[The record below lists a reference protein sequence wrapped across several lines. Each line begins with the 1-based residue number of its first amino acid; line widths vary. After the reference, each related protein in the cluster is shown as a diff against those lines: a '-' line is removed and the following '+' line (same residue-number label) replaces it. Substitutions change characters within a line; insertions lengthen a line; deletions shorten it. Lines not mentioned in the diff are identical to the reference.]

1 LSGSR
6 PDPSPGVPDG
16 YRLEQVALLPST
28 SDACIERAKAGEPDG
43 LAILAESQ
51 TAARGSRGRSW
62 ACPAGNLYLSVLLRP
77 RNRHEEAGAG
87 QWALLAGIAFI
98 EALSLFDAEPAT
110 LSLKWPNDV
119 LREGAKL
126 GGILVDAAMTADGGA
141 DWLVIGVGA
150 NRATAPVIEGRR
162 IAALR
167 PPGESRAPAPAVV
180 ARAVLARIAAWRA
193 VLAGDGFAPIRA
205 AWLTRAHPFGTRVTI
220 KDSLRSREGLFAGL
234 SSRGELLL
242 SIGSQIHTISTGD
255 VLLGQ
260 GG

>member
-1 LSGSR
+1 LSESR
-6 PDPSPGVPDG
+6 LGPPLPEG
-16 YRLEQVALLPST
+16 YRLEQAAQLPST
-28 SDACIERAKAGEPDG
+28 SDACVERAKVGEPDG
-43 LAILAESQ
+43 LAILAERQ

-62 ACPAGNLYLSVLLRP
+62 ACPPGNLYLSILLRP
-77 RNRHEEAGAG
+77 RNRHEAAGAG

-98 EALSLFDAEPAT
+98 EALSLFDAEPAA

-126 GGILVDAAMTADGGA
+126 GGILVDAAMTAEGGT

-150 NRATAPVIEGRR
+150 NLATAPVIEGRR

-167 PPGESRAPAPAVV
+167 TPSAPPAPVVV
-180 ARAVLARIAAWRA
+180 ARAFLARVAIWRGVLAE
-193 VLAGDGFAPIRA
+193 DGFAPIRA
-205 AWLTRAHPFGTRVTI
+205 AWLGRAHPTGTPVTI
-220 KDSLRSREGLFAGL
+220 RDSLRSRAGLFAGL
-234 SSRGELLL
+234 SPRGELLL
-242 SIGSQIHTISTGD
+242 SVGSQIHTISTGD

>member
-1 LSGSR
+1 MSESL
-6 PDPSPGVPDG
+6 PAPSLLPEG
-16 YRLEQVALLPST
+16 YRLHQAALLPST
-28 SDACIERAKAGEPDG
+28 SDACVERAKAGEPDG

-62 ACPAGNLYLSVLLRP
+62 ACPPGNLYLSVLLRP

-87 QWALLAGIAFI
+87 QWALLAGIACI
-98 EALSLFDAEPAT
+98 EALSLFDAEPAA

-126 GGILVDAAMTADGGA
+126 GGILVDAAMTAEGGA

-150 NRATAPVIEGRR
+150 NLAAAPVIEGRR

-167 PPGESRAPAPAVV
+167 PPSAPPAPAAV
-180 ARAVLARIAAWRA
+180 ARAFLARIAAWRDA
-193 VLAGDGFAPIRA
+193 LAEDGFAPIRA
-205 AWLTRAHPFGTRVTI
+205 AWLRRAHPLGTPVTI
-220 KDSLRSREGLFAGL
+220 RESLRSREGLFAGL
-234 SSRGELLL
+234 SPRGELLL
-242 SIGSQIHTISTGD
+242 SVNSQIHVISTGD